1 MKSLFVTGTGT
12 NVGKTCVTAG
22 IVKNL
27 LDMGINVG
35 VMKPFASGYKK
46 QSKYLSHDVKILM
59 KYSNSHD
66 PVNLVNPYFFE
77 IPTSPYDASK
87 LLGEKINL
95 QDIIDAYENLLSIHD
110 LVIVEGIGGLM
121 TPITKDYFVS
131 NLISELDINTI
142 VVTDSKIG
150 AVNHTLLTNEHCK
163 QMGIKLNGFVIN
175 QTEPTGY
182 ELSNLKRQINELT
195 NQTVHCTIPYHEN
208 FDLDLYV
215 NNFTNFVNM
224 SNFGFK
230 DV

>member
-46 QSKYLSHDVKILM
+46 KSKSLSHDVKILM

-66 PVNLVNPYFFE
+66 PINLVNPYFFE

-150 AVNHTLLTNEHCK
+150 AVNHTLLTN
-163 QMGIKLNGFVIN
+163 
-175 QTEPTGY
+175 
-182 ELSNLKRQINELT
+182 
-195 NQTVHCTIPYHEN
+195 
-208 FDLDLYV
+208 
-215 NNFTNFVNM
+215 
-224 SNFGFK
+224 
-230 DV
+230 

>member
-1 MKSLFVTGTGT
+1 
-12 NVGKTCVTAG
+12 
-22 IVKNL
+22 
-27 LDMGINVG
+27 
-35 VMKPFASGYKK
+35 
-46 QSKYLSHDVKILM
+46 M

-66 PVNLVNPYFFE
+66 PINLVNPYFFE

-95 QDIIDAYENLLSIHD
+95 QDIVDAYENLLSIHD

-150 AVNHTLLTNEHCK
+150 AVNHILLTNEHCK

-175 QTEPTGY
+175 QTEPAGY

-195 NQTVHCTIPYHEN
+195 NQIVHCVIPYHEN